1 MKKILLLLNIFGM
14 AVYLNMP
21 ILKVDEKFSEE
32 NMQVLSCIETS
43 SFALKNAESE
53 PTEFVIQE
61 AQRKMYD
68 ISTIENKEQWF
79 IAYKKIIDEFRYVI
93 DPPLTIYDYFTDEE
107 IYLIQRAVETEC
119 YDQDFISKCNVANI
133 IINRFEI
140 GKEFGDTI
148 KEVITKENQFAYWR
162 KDITESTILA
172 VEYAYQIE
180 DTTDGCIAFRSD
192 EKPNEWYGWEYV
204 FTDSSGHHFYREKKG
219 EIDG

>member
-1 MKKILLLLNIFGM
+1 MKKLLWLLCTFGM
-14 AVYLNMP
+14 AVYLNTP
-21 ILKVDEKFSEE
+21 ILKVNEEFLEE
-32 NMQVLSCIETS
+32 NMQVLLCDETS
-43 SFALKNAESE
+43 DFEIEDAELDHAE
-53 PTEFVIQE
+53 RAIQE
-61 AQRKMYD
+61 AWQKMYN
-68 ISTIENKEQWF
+68 ISTIENEEQWF
-79 IAYKKIIDEFRYVI
+79 VAYKKIIEEYRDVI
-93 DPPLTIYDYFTDEE
+93 DPPLTIYDYITDEE
-107 IYLIQRAVETEC
+107 IYLIQRTVETEC
-119 YDQDFISKCNVANI
+119 YDQEFMAKCNVANV

-148 KEVITKENQFAYWR
+148 EEVITKENQFAYWR
-162 KDITESTILA
+162 KDIAESTILA

>member
-1 MKKILLLLNIFGM
+1 MKKLLWLLCTFGM
-14 AVYLNMP
+14 AVYLNTP
-21 ILKVDEKFSEE
+21 ILKVNEEFSEE
-32 NMQVLSCIETS
+32 NMQVLSCNETS
-43 SFALKNAESE
+43 SFALENAESE

-68 ISTIENKEQWF
+68 ISTIENEEQWF

-133 IINRFEI
+133 IINRLEI
-140 GKEFGDTI
+140 GGEFGNTI
-148 KEVITKENQFAYWR
+148 EEVITKENQFAYWR
-162 KDITESTILA
+162 KDITESTVLA

-180 DTTDGCIAFRSD
+180 DTTNGCIAFRSG
-192 EKPNEWYGWEYV
+192 ELPKEWLKWVLV
-204 FTDSSGHHFYREKKG
+204 FVDDAGHGFYKFKE
-219 EIDG
+219 E